1 MFKIGALE
9 KLMHELNRLPGVGPK
24 TAQRLAYHIL
34 RTPDFSEKLQS
45 ALQQVQEHVHLCAQ
59 CFSYTDEDLLCRF
72 CSDVHR
78 RDDILCV
85 VEEPSDILRVESSGV
100 FRGRYHVLHGAISP
114 LDNIG
119 PQNLRIHELLER
131 IEDGLEQRPVQYL
144 SVHRDG
150 QDTQQAEDDVAAS
163 RSVQDPKER
172 PIAPKIVEVIL
183 ALDPDLEGD
192 TTVLYLAKVL
202 GNKQVKITRIASGVP
217 LGSDIDYVDDRTL
230 GRALENRVE
239 L

>member
-9 KLMHELNRLPGVGPK
+9 KLIHELNRLPGIGPK

-34 RTPDFSEKLQS
+34 RTPNLSDNLQA
-45 ALQQVQEHVHLCAQ
+45 ALHQVQESVHLCPR
-59 CFSYTDEDLLCRF
+59 CFSYTDAVDLCRY
-72 CSDVHR
+72 CTDVHR
-78 RDDILCV
+78 RDDLLCI

-114 LDNIG
+114 LDHIG
-119 PQNLRIHELLER
+119 PENLRIHELMER
-131 IEDGLEQRPVQYL
+131 IDAGLNATAGAV
-144 SVHRDG
+144 
-150 QDTQQAEDDVAAS
+150 
-163 RSVQDPKER
+163 
-172 PIAPKIVEVIL
+172 KINEVIL

-192 TTVLYLAKVL
+192 TTVLYLAKL
-202 GNKQVKITRIASGVP
+202 LADKQVRITRIASGVP
-217 LGSDIDYVDDRTL
+217 IGSDIDYVDDRTL

>member
-1 MFKIGALE
+1 MFKIGSLE
-9 KLMHELNRLPGVGPK
+9 KLIHELNRLPGIGPK

-34 RTPDFSEKLQS
+34 RTPEFSEKLQG
-45 ALQQVQEHVHLCAQ
+45 ALKQVQENVHLCAQ
-59 CFSYTDEDLLCRF
+59 CFSYTDEPTLCRY
-72 CSDVHR
+72 CADPNR
-78 RDDILCV
+78 RDDLICV
-85 VEEPSDILRVESSGV
+85 VEEPSDIVRVESSGV

-131 IEDGLEQRPVQYL
+131 LDAGLEGRPLNY
-144 SVHRDG
+144 G
-150 QDTQQAEDDVAAS
+150 TAS
-163 RSVQDPKER
+163 QGDHPSQT
-172 PIAPKIVEVIL
+172 APKINEVIL

-202 GNKQVKITRIASGVP
+202 ADKQVKITRIASGVP

>member
-1 MFKIGALE
+1 MLRIGALE
-9 KLMHELNRLPGVGPK
+9 RLVHQLNRLPGIGPK
-24 TAQRLAYHIL
+24 TAQRLAYQIL
-34 RTPDFSEKLQS
+34 REPDLSTGLQE
-45 ALQQVQEHVHLCAQ
+45 ALIAVRETVHQCTV
-59 CFSYTDEDLLCRF
+59 CFSYTDEPLICRY
-72 CSDVHR
+72 CADHSRRADV
-78 RDDILCV
+78 LCV
-85 VEEPSDILRVESSGV
+85 VEEPSDIVRIESSGA

-119 PQNLRIHELLER
+119 PDDLKIRELLER
-131 IEDGLEQRPVQYL
+131 IE
-144 SVHRDG
+144 
-150 QDTQQAEDDVAAS
+150 AS
-163 RSVQDPKER
+163 RATGHATPGISE
-172 PIAPKIVEVIL
+172 IIL

-202 GNKQVKITRIASGVP
+202 SERGLKVTRIASGVP

>member
-1 MFKIGALE
+1 MFKIGSLE
-9 KLMHELNRLPGVGPK
+9 KLIHELNRLPGVGPK

-34 RTPDFSEKLQS
+34 RTPDFSDRLQEALKL
-45 ALQQVQEHVHLCAQ
+45 VQENVHPCAQ
-59 CFSYTDEDLLCRF
+59 CFSYTDEAVLCRF
-72 CSDVHR
+72 CSDTQR

-85 VEEPSDILRVESSGV
+85 VEEPSDIVRVESSGV

-119 PQNLRIHELLER
+119 PQDLRIRELMER
-131 IEDGLEQRPVQYL
+131 IDAGLEGRPV
-144 SVHRDG
+144 HRISSDM
-150 QDTQQAEDDVAAS
+150 T
-163 RSVQDPKER
+163 
-172 PIAPKIVEVIL
+172 APVSDLTPTPAPRISEIIL

-192 TTVLYLAKVL
+192 TTALYLAKAL
-202 GNKQVKITRIASGVP
+202 QEKQVKITRIASGVP

>member
-1 MFKIGALE
+1 MLRIGALE
-9 KLMHELNRLPGVGPK
+9 RLVHQLNRLPGIGPK
-24 TAQRLAYHIL
+24 TAQRLAYQIL
-34 RTPDFSEKLQS
+34 REPDLSTGLQE
-45 ALQQVQEHVHLCAQ
+45 ALIAVRESVHLCSK
-59 CFSYTDEDLLCRF
+59 CFSYTDEPTVCRYCADHSRRDDLLC
-72 CSDVHR
+72 
-78 RDDILCV
+78 I
-85 VEEPSDILRVESSGV
+85 VEEPSDIVRVESSGA

-119 PQNLRIHELLER
+119 PDDLKIRELLER
-131 IEDGLEQRPVQYL
+131 IE
-144 SVHRDG
+144 
-150 QDTQQAEDDVAAS
+150 
-163 RSVQDPKER
+163 
-172 PIAPKIVEVIL
+172 APEKITEVIL

-202 GNKQVKITRIASGVP
+202 SARGLKVTRIASGVP